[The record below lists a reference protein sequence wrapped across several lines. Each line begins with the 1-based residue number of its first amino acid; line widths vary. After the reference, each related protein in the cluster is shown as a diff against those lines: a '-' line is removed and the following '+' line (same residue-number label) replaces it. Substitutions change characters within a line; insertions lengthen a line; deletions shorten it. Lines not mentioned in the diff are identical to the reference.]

1 MSAFRLAVLPLLLAA
16 TVTAAEKS
24 NGLPKTS
31 PFVSASTPAG
41 AADISAETIEF
52 AGVSIIGQKTDLIFH
67 DKRSKKNHWI
77 AKGETKEG
85 ISVVSY
91 DDVREQVQVKING
104 VEKTLPLRKNAKA
117 GSGPRPVSPVQLGFN
132 VPTPAATNATGAVD
146 LATVTGG
153 AAGAA
158 AANAQPAAANPPPPA
173 PTTPESITRQETEAR
188 MLVSDLLEIGMAQRK
203 AYEEAQ
209 RKAAQGD
216 SSTPATPTAPSPIA
230 PDASK

>member
-1 MSAFRLAVLPLLLAA
+1 MSAFRLAVLPLLIAA
-16 TVTAAEKS
+16 TLPAADKS

-41 AADISAETIEF
+41 AADTSAETIEF

-104 VEKTLPLRKNAKA
+104 VEKTLLLRKGNKSGNA
-117 GSGPRPVSPVQLGFN
+117 PRPVAPVQLGFN
-132 VPTPAATNATGAVD
+132 VPTGAAAATNAVSGVD
-146 LATVTGG
+146 LSTVTGG
-153 AAGAA
+153 AAGTAA
-158 AANAQPAAANPPPPA
+158 ATAPASAANPPAPA
-173 PTTPESITRQETEAR
+173 SNTPESITRQETEAR

-216 SSTPATPTAPSPIA
+216 NATPATPSPIA

>member
-1 MSAFRLAVLPLLLAA
+1 MSALRHAVFPLLIAA
-16 TVTAAEKS
+16 SAMAADKS

-31 PFVSASTPAG
+31 PFVSASTPVG
-41 AADISAETIEF
+41 ATDTSAETIEF

-104 VEKTLPLRKNAKA
+104 VEKTLPLRKNTK
-117 GSGPRPVSPVQLGFN
+117 SGNAPRPVAPVQLGFN
-132 VPTPAATNATGAVD
+132 VPTAAPAVANAAGVVD
-146 LATVTGG
+146 LSTVTGG

-158 AANAQPAAANPPPPA
+158 AATAQPAAANTPPPA
-173 PTTPESITRQETEAR
+173 PNTPESITRQETEAR
-188 MLVSDLLEIGMAQRK
+188 MLVSDLLEIGMVQRK

-216 SSTPATPTAPSPIA
+216 SPTPAAPSPTA